1 MLEVEPVIDS
11 TLLLLAEITETVRS
25 ATKISPQVLITADTR
40 LVEDLAID
48 SLDLVGVL
56 VAIQDRFDVAID
68 DDDVPNLRRVVDLA
82 RYVARRRG
90 GSIAA

>member
-1 MLEVEPVIDS
+1 MIDS
-11 TLLLLAEITETVRS
+11 TLLAEITETVRS
-25 ATKISPQVLITADTR
+25 TAKVPTQLLITPDSL

-56 VAIQDRFDVAID
+56 VAIQDRYDVIVD
-68 DDDVPNLRRVVDLA
+68 DDDVRELRRVADLA
-82 RYVARRRG
+82 QYVARRRE

>member
-1 MLEVEPVIDS
+1 MIDS
-11 TLLLLAEITETVRS
+11 TLLAEITETVRS
-25 ATKISPQVLITADTR
+25 AAKISPQVLITADSR
-40 LVEDLAID
+40 LVQDLAID

-68 DDDVPNLRRVVDLA
+68 DDDVPNLCRVVDLA
-82 RYVARRRG
+82 QYVARRRG

>member
-1 MLEVEPVIDS
+1 MIDP
-11 TLLLLAEITETVRS
+11 TLLAEIAEQVRS
-25 ATKISPQVLITADTR
+25 AAKISPQVLITSDSR

-48 SLDLVGVL
+48 SLDLVGIL

-68 DDDVPNLRRVVDLA
+68 DDDVPTLHRVVDLA